1 MSFFGWP
8 AAALTPLVP
17 AVHALR
23 LFGRLE
29 SETDRSW
36 MIFLAGVVVLLPIAV
51 GLADRAA
58 GRRVVVRRG
67 HLGRLRRLLLARVVR
82 RLGAWVVVRAR
93 GERAHGGDAAL
104 ESGAH
109 DRRYGVRPPRRRSSQ
124 LQATRN
130 RVRAAEAP
138 EEEGR

>member
-1 MSFFGWP
+1 MGSTGLRRELIGIALLLFAVFLGAALAAYAANSLRAGVDVRHSVGWVGYYLAFPVVSFFGWP

-51 GLADRAA
+51 GLAIAPPAGVSSSAA
-58 GRRVVVRRG
+58 GIWG
-67 HLGRLRRLLLARVVR
+67 
-82 RLGAWVVVRAR
+82 
-93 GERAHGGDAAL
+93 
-104 ESGAH
+104 
-109 DRRYGVRPPRRRSSQ
+109 
-124 LQATRN
+124 
-130 RVRAAEAP
+130 
-138 EEEGR
+138 